1 MNGHDWVSA
10 KLYVEKQARFDA
22 RAIVC
27 KHLNEG
33 YDLRVKTNERW
44 TFPKSQC
51 EVLPTMS
58 LQ

>member
-44 TFPKSQC
+44 TEEPGGLYS
-51 EVLPTMS
+51 P
-58 LQ
+58 